1 MSTEVW
7 IVGAAR
13 TPVGSFN
20 GALSTVPA
28 AKLGAIAIKAALE
41 RAGVAPE
48 QVDEVIM
55 GCVLPAAQ
63 GQAPAR
69 QATIHAGLP
78 ASVGALTVNKVCG
91 SGLKAVG
98 LAAQAIL
105 AGDAKIVVAGGM
117 ENMSLAPHALPGSR
131 SGIRMGPGTLVDT
144 MVHDGLWDAY
154 NNCHM
159 GNFADKTATVKNI
172 TREELDKFTVESYER
187 ALAAQKAGKFAAEIV
202 PVVIEGKKGPTTI
215 DTDEEPGKVLF
226 DKIPSLKPAFNKDGV
241 VTAANA
247 SSINDGAA
255 AVVVADAET
264 AKAMG
269 LKPLARIVCQAT
281 AAKEP
286 QWFTLAPIDAIKNA
300 LAKAKLSVADIDLWE
315 INQAFSVVSIA
326 TFREL
331 GLDGAKVDVNG
342 GAVAIGHPIGASG
355 ARILNTLLY
364 AMEDRKAR
372 YGLATLCIGGGEA
385 FAMIFERI

>member
-20 GALSTVPA
+20 GALSTIPA
-28 AKLGAIAIKAALE
+28 SKLGAIAIKAALE
-41 RAGVAPE
+41 RAGVKPE

-69 QATIHAGLP
+69 QATIQAGLP
-78 ASVGALTVNKVCG
+78 PSVGALTVNKVCG

-98 LAAQAIL
+98 LAAQAIK

-159 GNFADKTATVKNI
+159 GNFADKTATAKSV
-172 TREELDKFTVESYER
+172 TREELDAFTVESYQR
-187 ALAAQKAGKFAAEIV
+187 ALAAQKAGKFAAEIA

-215 DTDEEPGKVLF
+215 DTDEEPGKVMF

-241 VTAANA
+241 ITAANA

-255 AVVVADAET
+255 ALVVVEAET

-269 LKPLARIVCQAT
+269 LKPMARIVCQAT

-286 QWFTLAPIDAIKNA
+286 QWFTLAPIDAIKSA
-300 LAKAKLSVADIDLWE
+300 LAKANLSVADIDLWE
-315 INQAFSVVSIA
+315 INQAFSVVSVV
-326 TFREL
+326 TFKEL
-331 GLDGAKVDVNG
+331 GLDAAKVDVNG

-355 ARILNTLLY
+355 ARILNTLLF